1 MSEPISIGTN
11 TIPNLLIDRLNT
23 KLEHLRKDG
32 LPLDIDIDKIGDFT
46 FMDCRVQNCQKAGE
60 EDVFNVTKA
69 YIANCLADIII
80 DEWESRI
87 VRKIIQGHYFY
98 YNEEEKNVIL
108 SKAKEM
114 LNPEGY
120 ASFQRRQRK
129 ETILQKVLDYLD
141 LHKELIIEGFINFRL
156 KEYQQELEDIVNFAV
171 DEFLLEKE
179 YVEFIRLLRYF
190 VDIQEPRIE
199 TIKIIFK
206 KNEKFTLL
214 DSNNEL
220 FQHECLDGLMV
231 DLLENDINYDDL
243 LISALITLAPRQ
255 IELHIQKD
263 VRIRDGIKTIQ
274 NVFGQRVSLCNGCPM
289 CRPTNEE

>member
-11 TIPNLLIDRLNT
+11 TLPSLLIDRLNT
-23 KLEHLRKDG
+23 KLEHLRQDG
-32 LPLDIDIDKIGDFT
+32 FPLDIDIDKIGGFT
-46 FMDCRVQNCQKAGE
+46 FMDCRIKNCKSGSE

-69 YIANCLADIII
+69 YIANCLADIIV

-87 VRKIIQGHYFY
+87 VRKIIQAHYFY
-98 YNEEEKNVIL
+98 YNEDEKNLIL
-108 SKAKEM
+108 DKAKEM
-114 LNPEGY
+114 LNPEGH
-120 ASFQRRQRK
+120 ASVQRRQPK
-129 ETILQKVLDYLD
+129 ETVLKKVLEYLD
-141 LHKELIIEGFINFRL
+141 LHKELILEGFINFRL
-156 KEYQQELEDIVNFAV
+156 KEYQQELEYIVNFAV

-199 TIKIIFK
+199 MIKIIFK

-214 DSNNEL
+214 DRNNEL
-220 FQHECLDGLMV
+220 FSHECLDGLMV

-243 LISALITLAPRQ
+243 LISALITLAPRE

-263 VRIRDGIKTIQ
+263 VKMRDAIKTIQ
-274 NVFGQRVSLCNGCPM
+274 NVFGQRVRLCNGCSM
-289 CRPTNEE
+289 CVPDSQK